1 MRGEDDHRHARLMLL
16 DLGEQRHAVHLVH
29 TQIADH
35 QIDLFARQQAQ
46 RFLAAFGGGDVKTFA
61 GQTHAQQLQQA
72 GIVVNQTNWP
82 VCVRSLRVGLLIGR
96 VRRIGVFRFN
106 RQRGAFSGSSCDSAP
121 LAAAPFYRRIRPL
134 RACAVVRDFPCSCL
148 REESWRSISVRF
160 SSLREVSCSCDCRRA
175 WLWRSESIWLSLLS
189 CRC

>member
-1 MRGEDDHRHARLMLL
+1 MLL

-106 RQRGAFSGSSCDSAP
+106 RQRGAFSGSSCDSALWRP
-121 LAAAPFYRRIRPL
+121 RRFTGGFALCEPALLSGISLAAACAKRAGARYRSGSP
-134 RACAVVRDFPCSCL
+134 ACARCPAAAIADAPGSGAAN
-148 REESWRSISVRF
+148 RSG
-160 SSLREVSCSCDCRRA
+160 
-175 WLWRSESIWLSLLS
+175 
-189 CRC
+189 CRCSPADADSVLSHRTA

>member
-1 MRGEDDHRHARLMLL
+1 M
-16 DLGEQRHAVHLVH
+16 
-29 TQIADH
+29 
-35 QIDLFARQQAQ
+35 
-46 RFLAAFGGGDVKTFA
+46 KTFA

-175 WLWRSESIWLSLLS
+175 ALAQRIDLAVAALLQMLIA
-189 CRC
+189 CFLIEQRDLQQLLLAPQLRQRTQ